1 MDFVRASI
9 EVVSDTELGELTYA
23 ASYLQLDDNVLQDF
37 DALPGIAGGQGNPA
51 TLGGALHTA
60 RNQHF
65 SQYSQEIRVTND
77 ITDQLNLTAGLFL
90 WKDSI
95 FYNSILV
102 VLFKPLV
109 RILNHMQFLL

>member
-1 MDFVRASI
+1 MR
-9 EVVSDTELGELTYA
+9 
-23 ASYLQLDDNVLQDF
+23 
-37 DALPGIAGGQGNPA
+37 PGIAGGQGNPA

-95 FYNSILV
+95 FTTAFWWCCTNLWSRY
-102 VLFKPLV
+102 
-109 RILNHMQFLL
+109 